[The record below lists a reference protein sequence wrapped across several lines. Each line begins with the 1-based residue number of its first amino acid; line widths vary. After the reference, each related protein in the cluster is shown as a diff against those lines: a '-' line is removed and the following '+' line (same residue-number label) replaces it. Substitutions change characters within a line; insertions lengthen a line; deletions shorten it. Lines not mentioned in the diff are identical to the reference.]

1 MTMNQKKALYAF
13 GSPDREATIN
23 RFCTLAELAPDP
35 AVKHFFLAIA
45 KGTERPNRRPLVSL
59 YVLQSPLRDGSISA
73 LRKGF

>member
-13 GSPDREATIN
+13 GSPDREATVD

-35 AVKHFFLAIA
+35 AVKRFFLAIA
-45 KGTERPNRRPLVSL
+45 REMNTLTADSWYSL

>member
-13 GSPDREATIN
+13 GSPD
-23 RFCTLAELAPDP
+23 
-35 AVKHFFLAIA
+35 
-45 KGTERPNRRPLVSL
+45 RRPLVSL